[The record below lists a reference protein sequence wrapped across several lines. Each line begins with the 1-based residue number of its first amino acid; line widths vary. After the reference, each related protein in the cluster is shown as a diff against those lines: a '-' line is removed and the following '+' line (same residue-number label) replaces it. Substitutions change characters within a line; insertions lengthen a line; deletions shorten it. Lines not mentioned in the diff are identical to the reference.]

1 MAAQMS
7 NVGRSLTPI
16 LWLTKPKQ
24 TIDLRHCPSC
34 GSLQITQTP
43 IYEGGAQ
50 AARPSGKPLSEA
62 EKEYY
67 VDSSGSIK
75 KREAKGPVTAP
86 PSVEVTPPAPQEDVI
101 SKLERL
107 GALKDKGIISDK
119 EFEEQKAKLLVTE
132 TANQGQK
139 RFDPKTGRPL

>member
-1 MAAQMS
+1 MS

-34 GSLQITQTP
+34 GSVRITQTP
-43 IYEGGAQ
+43 IYAGGVQ
-50 AARPSGKPLSEA
+50 AAQGKPLSEA

-75 KREAKGPVTAP
+75 KREAK
-86 PSVEVTPPAPQEDVI
+86 
-101 SKLERL
+101 
-107 GALKDKGIISDK
+107 
-119 EFEEQKAKLLVTE
+119 TE
-132 TANQGQK
+132 NN
-139 RFDPKTGRPL
+139 